1 MFTSVSVLFAAILV
15 FAFFKWHQ
23 ERKARLRLEEALRAG
38 EAQWSTQEASLLTDE
53 FVSILSHELRTQLT
67 PILGA
72 AYMLRTERHDAGI
85 LQRCLDLI
93 ERNAKAQSKII
104 EDLLEVSCILNGK
117 LRLNTE
123 NVELE
128 TVVQAAV
135 ETIRPASEAKNI
147 QIQLDLRRLSGVVF
161 GDGVRLQQVVGNLL
175 SNSVKFTPRGG
186 AIAVELDEI
195 DSCAELRVK
204 DTGIGISPD
213 SLPHVFDR
221 FRQADA
227 SRTHTQGGLGLGMC
241 IVRHLVESHGG
252 TVRAC
257 SLGSHQGSTITVR
270 LPLHS
275 VPQNSRSAHDPPVDS
290 MSSMRRTS

>member
-72 AYMLRTERHDAGI
+72 AYMLRTERHDPGI

-104 EDLLEVSCILNGK
+104 EDLLEVSRILNGK

-195 DSCAELRVK
+195 ESASLRILFL
-204 DTGIGISPD
+204 TS
-213 SLPHVFDR
+213 ST
-221 FRQADA
+221 A
-227 SRTHTQGGLGLGMC
+227 SGKLTFPAPTHKAGWASDCPLSDIWSNRTAAQSAPAVWGA
-241 IVRHLVESHGG
+241 IK
-252 TVRAC
+252 A
-257 SLGSHQGSTITVR
+257 
-270 LPLHS
+270 
-275 VPQNSRSAHDPPVDS
+275 PQLR
-290 MSSMRRTS
+290 